1 MTPSIPSDVAVRLN
15 YHDGMFLTSALMTQ
29 GQNYFINWITLQNQ
43 NLYTAGVLSG
53 LQVTG
58 QNQTLT
64 AQPGFAIDG
73 SGNFLV
79 FPGSSNNTLTV
90 GSASLNPFGV
100 YLQYPPQNVS
110 ASADTVNTAAVL
122 QIGDTTGNPYWG
134 VILAQVS
141 LDQNG
146 SITSVTDRRV
156 PVTSK
161 LPANLSGGGGASVD
175 LTASKQGI
183 AKFDAGTLA
192 SVGATATQTV
202 NYVDAGIQAFAKPPN
217 IFVNVA
223 GAVPYATEVTAVG
236 TVSFSL
242 TLTAVQASTAGD
254 PIQVNWLAVATN

>member
-1 MTPSIPSDVAVRLN
+1 MTTPIPSDVAVRLN
-15 YHDGMFLTSALMTQ
+15 YHDGMFLTSALMAQ
-29 GQNYFINWITLQNQ
+29 GQNYFINWITLQNR

-53 LQVTG
+53 LQLSG

-73 SGNFLV
+73 NGNFLV

-100 YLQYPPQNVS
+100 YLQYPPQNAG
-110 ASADTVNTAAVL
+110 ASTDTVNTAAVL
-122 QIGDTTGNPYWG
+122 QTGDTTGNPNWG
-134 VILAQVS
+134 VILAEVH
-141 LDQNG
+141 LDGSG

-161 LPANLSGGGGASVD
+161 LPADLGVGNGASVD
-175 LTASKQGI
+175 LTASKQGV
-183 AKFDAGTLA
+183 ARFDPGTLA
-192 SVGATATQTV
+192 SAGATATQTIR
-202 NYVDAGIQAFAKPPN
+202 YVDAGVQAFARVPN

-236 TVSFSL
+236 TASFNL
-242 TLTAVQASTAGD
+242 TLTAVQAAAGDD
-254 PIQVNWLAVATN
+254 PIQVNWLAVVAP